1 MIGTTDYIS
10 IKLTDET
17 QFRSIFDKYYI
28 SLCMFANQYV
38 ENDALAADIVQE
50 CFVKLWQLRDDFMY
64 VHQIKSFLY
73 TSVRNKSLN
82 ELEHTKVMNE
92 YAQKVQEM
100 SKDSFFQDKVI
111 AEESYRILVDAIEK
125 MIVKY
130 ARMYVPHKRITP
142 HKLRSTFGTQLYQET
157 GDLYLVAE
165 TLGHSSVDT
174 SKKYASMKER
184 KRLVAQTIQLRAQ
197 NRES

>member
-17 QFRSIFDKYYI
+17 QFRSIFDKYCI

-50 CFVKLWQLRDDFMY
+50 CFVKLWQLRDNFMY

-125 MIVKY
+125 LPPQMKSI
-130 ARMYVPHKRITP
+130 M
-142 HKLRSTFGTQLYQET
+142 QLALE
-157 GDLYLVAE
+157 GKSNPEIAE
-165 TLGHSSVDT
+165 TLNISGETVHSQ
-174 SKKYASMKER
+174 KKIAYR
-184 KRLVAQTIQLRAQ
+184 KLRVYLKDYYYLVFYFL
-197 NRES
+197 

>member
-111 AEESYRILVDAIEK
+111 AEESYRILVDAIEGK
-125 MIVKY
+125 SNPEI
-130 ARMYVPHKRITP
+130 
-142 HKLRSTFGTQLYQET
+142 
-157 GDLYLVAE
+157 AE
-165 TLGHSSVDT
+165 TLNISGETVHSQ
-174 SKKYASMKER
+174 KKIAYR
-184 KRLVAQTIQLRAQ
+184 KLRVYLKDYYYLVFYFL
-197 NRES
+197 

>member
-38 ENDALAADIVQE
+38 GNDALAADIVQE

-125 MIVKY
+125 LPPQMKSI
-130 ARMYVPHKRITP
+130 M
-142 HKLRSTFGTQLYQET
+142 QLALE
-157 GDLYLVAE
+157 GKSNPEIAE
-165 TLGHSSVDT
+165 TLNISGETVHSQ
-174 SKKYASMKER
+174 KKIAYR
-184 KRLVAQTIQLRAQ
+184 KLRVYLKDYYYLVFYFL
-197 NRES
+197 

>member
-38 ENDALAADIVQE
+38 ENDTLAADIVQE

-73 TSVRNKSLN
+73 TSVRNKIF
-82 ELEHTKVMNE
+82 E
-92 YAQKVQEM
+92 
-100 SKDSFFQDKVI
+100 
-111 AEESYRILVDAIEK
+111 
-125 MIVKY
+125 
-130 ARMYVPHKRITP
+130 
-142 HKLRSTFGTQLYQET
+142 
-157 GDLYLVAE
+157 
-165 TLGHSSVDT
+165 
-174 SKKYASMKER
+174 
-184 KRLVAQTIQLRAQ
+184 
-197 NRES
+197 

>member
-82 ELEHTKVMNE
+82 ELEHTKVILGILPI
-92 YAQKVQEM
+92 
-100 SKDSFFQDKVI
+100 SFIVI
-111 AEESYRILVDAIEK
+111 VITVRCG
-125 MIVKY
+125 IVEW
-130 ARMYVPHKRITP
+130 
-142 HKLRSTFGTQLYQET
+142 LRLAVST
-157 GDLYLVAE
+157 V
-165 TLGHSSVDT
+165 
-174 SKKYASMKER
+174 R
-184 KRLVAQTIQLRAQ
+184 
-197 NRES
+197 

>member
-1 MIGTTDYIS
+1 MKNSERILLEFKD
-10 IKLTDET
+10 DEQKGFRLLYDSFYDSLVLFAT
-17 QFRSIFDKYYI
+17 QFIGEAEES
-28 SLCMFANQYV
+28 
-38 ENDALAADIVQE
+38 ADIVQE

-125 MIVKY
+125 LPPQMKSI
-130 ARMYVPHKRITP
+130 M
-142 HKLRSTFGTQLYQET
+142 QLALE
-157 GDLYLVAE
+157 GKSNPEIAE
-165 TLGHSSVDT
+165 TLNISGETVHSQ
-174 SKKYASMKER
+174 KKIAYR
-184 KRLVAQTIQLRAQ
+184 KLRVYLKDYYYLVFYFL
-197 NRES
+197 

>member
-1 MIGTTDYIS
+1 MR
-10 IKLTDET
+10 
-17 QFRSIFDKYYI
+17 RSFVLYSTNITY
-28 SLCMFANQYV
+28 LYV

-111 AEESYRILVDAIEK
+111 AEESYRILVDAI
-125 MIVKY
+125 VKLPPQ
-130 ARMYVPHKRITP
+130 MKSIM
-142 HKLRSTFGTQLYQET
+142 QLALE
-157 GDLYLVAE
+157 GKSNPEIAE
-165 TLGHSSVDT
+165 TLNISGETVHSQ
-174 SKKYASMKER
+174 KKIAYR
-184 KRLVAQTIQLRAQ
+184 KLRVYLKDYYYLVFYFL
-197 NRES
+197 

>member
-64 VHQIKSFLY
+64 VHQIKSFFY

-100 SKDSFFQDKVI
+100 SKESFFKDKVI
-111 AEESYRILVDAIEK
+111 A
-125 MIVKY
+125 
-130 ARMYVPHKRITP
+130 
-142 HKLRSTFGTQLYQET
+142 
-157 GDLYLVAE
+157 
-165 TLGHSSVDT
+165 
-174 SKKYASMKER
+174 
-184 KRLVAQTIQLRAQ
+184 
-197 NRES
+197 

>member
-64 VHQIKSFLY
+64 VHQIKSFFY

-125 MIVKY
+125 LPPQMKSI
-130 ARMYVPHKRITP
+130 M
-142 HKLRSTFGTQLYQET
+142 QLALE
-157 GDLYLVAE
+157 GKSNPEIAE
-165 TLGHSSVDT
+165 T
-174 SKKYASMKER
+174 
-184 KRLVAQTIQLRAQ
+184 
-197 NRES
+197 

>member
-100 SKDSFFQDKVI
+100 SKDSFFPRQGHSRRKLPDI
-111 AEESYRILVDAIEK
+111 SGAIEK
-125 MIVKY
+125 LPPQMKSI
-130 ARMYVPHKRITP
+130 M
-142 HKLRSTFGTQLYQET
+142 QLALE
-157 GDLYLVAE
+157 GKSNPEIAE
-165 TLGHSSVDT
+165 TLNISGETVHS
-174 SKKYASMKER
+174 
-184 KRLVAQTIQLRAQ
+184 Q
-197 NRES
+197 

>member
-1 MIGTTDYIS
+1 
-10 IKLTDET
+10 
-17 QFRSIFDKYYI
+17 
-28 SLCMFANQYV
+28 MFANQYV

-64 VHQIKSFLY
+64 VHQIKSFFY

-125 MIVKY
+125 LPPQMKSI
-130 ARMYVPHKRITP
+130 M
-142 HKLRSTFGTQLYQET
+142 QLALE
-157 GDLYLVAE
+157 GKSNPEIAE
-165 TLGHSSVDT
+165 TLNISCLLYTSPSPRDT
-174 SKKYASMKER
+174 R
-184 KRLVAQTIQLRAQ
+184 
-197 NRES
+197 

>member
-38 ENDALAADIVQE
+38 ENDAVAADIVQE

-82 ELEHTKVMNE
+82 E

-125 MIVKY
+125 LPPQMKSI
-130 ARMYVPHKRITP
+130 M
-142 HKLRSTFGTQLYQET
+142 QLALE
-157 GDLYLVAE
+157 GKSNPEIAE
-165 TLGHSSVDT
+165 TLNISGETVHSQ
-174 SKKYASMKER
+174 KKIAYR
-184 KRLVAQTIQLRAQ
+184 KLRVYLKDYYYLVFYFL
-197 NRES
+197 